1 MRTATSLCE
10 VVNGQFSW
18 HLFFPKM
25 SSHIDLC
32 AVDGIHCKIEKTRP
46 GNKEGHTNE
55 LPQLTE
61 FQRSRDSSQ
70 GEEGLS
76 GRDILYVQQTGGLR
90 TASKSFRM
98 TKEVLY
104 DS

>member
-32 AVDGIHCKIEKTRP
+32 APGGIHGKIETT
-46 GNKEGHTNE
+46 GGKEKGYANL
-55 LPQLTE
+55 LPQLAE
-61 FQRSRDSSQ
+61 F
-70 GEEGLS
+70 
-76 GRDILYVQQTGGLR
+76 T
-90 TASKSFRM
+90 
-98 TKEVLY
+98 
-104 DS
+104 

>member
-32 AVDGIHCKIEKTRP
+32 AVEGIRGKIAKVMR
-46 GNKEGHTNE
+46 GNKLGYSN
-55 LPQLTE
+55 LFPQWAE
-61 FQRSRDSSQ
+61 F
-70 GEEGLS
+70 
-76 GRDILYVQQTGGLR
+76 T
-90 TASKSFRM
+90 
-98 TKEVLY
+98 
-104 DS
+104 